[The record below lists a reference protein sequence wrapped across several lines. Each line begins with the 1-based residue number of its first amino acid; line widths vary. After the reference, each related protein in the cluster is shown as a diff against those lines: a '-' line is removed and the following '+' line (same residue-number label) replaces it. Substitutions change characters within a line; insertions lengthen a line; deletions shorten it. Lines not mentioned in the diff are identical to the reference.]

1 MSKGASSIEIR
12 LEQDIFAEV
21 AKLIAPI
28 AEAYV
33 LDMKIEDQHIKKA
46 LPLLGETEVAS
57 ATGIKIEKFGIKGV
71 VMPINEGFVN
81 VNIDDAEFKVTMDCT
96 ALGGHL
102 GITTV
107 SAILDVDAKV
117 RFVLEQNKM
126 KTDVY
131 ECAVA
136 LRDFDTQ
143 IGTGITGDI
152 LSYVTEMIESVL
164 KSSIEASLQS
174 TVTSSLEQALDSI
187 LSRPWDIAGN
197 VSKVFYILDVQ
208 FLEPPTVTKAD
219 GLKIVVG
226 IDANYKM
233 NAEAA
238 LAGLKI
244 EP

>member
-57 ATGIKIEKFGIKGV
+57 ATAIKIEKFAIKGV

-81 VNIDDAEFKVTMDCT
+81 VNIDDAEFKVSMDVT

-187 LSRPWDIAGN
+187 LSRQWDIAGN
-197 VSKVFYILDVQ
+197 VSKVFYNLAVH
-208 FLEPPTVTKAD
+208 FLETPTVTKAN
-219 GLKIVVG
+219 GLMIVIG

-233 NAEAA
+233 DAEAGVA
-238 LAGLKI
+238 ALKI
-244 EP
+244 EH